1 MKKVKFHEK
10 EQVALADLKAIAQ
23 LVQDNGLA
31 QLVQHLIIGANKVL
45 DGLAVTASSPA
56 AMTVDVA
63 AGVGYHDG
71 IPIIGGS
78 TTVNIPPA
86 DPSLDR
92 IDVVAIDYATVD
104 STAVQRTFWNP
115 ATESEYNDEVYIRE
129 HDGFEVVVVEGTPAG
144 TPVPPTEYQG
154 APITDNYLILA
165 EVAVDAAVTQINAD
179 DITDKR
185 EIFTV
190 TSGYIRWFHSG
201 NPPDSYLDGNGWP
214 VLEDCVAL
222 ALIVYQ
228 ETKCTATEPGGDVY
242 TVKKDGVDT
251 ELEITINT
259 GSGNPESDSGFVEFD
274 EGDLL
279 AIYAVPDSVNPGS
292 DGHVGVLLAKKL
304 PAVNLS

>member
-1 MKKVKFHEK
+1 MKKVKFHDK
-10 EQVALADLKAIAQ
+10 EQVPLTDLKAIAQ

-45 DGLAVTASSPA
+45 DGGEVTASSPP

-63 AGVGYHDG
+63 ACVGYHKG

-78 TTVNIPPA
+78 TTVDVPPA
-86 DPSLDR
+86 HETLDR
-92 IDVVAIDYATVD
+92 IDVVAIGYATVD
-104 STAVQRTFWNP
+104 STSVQRTFWNP

-129 HDGFEVVVVEGTPAG
+129 HDSFEVVVVEGTPSG
-144 TPVPPTEYQG
+144 DPVPPTEYQG
-154 APITDNYLILA
+154 VPITDYYVMLA

-190 TSGYIRWFHSG
+190 TSGYLKWFQAGS
-201 NPPDSYLDGNGWP
+201 PDGYIDGEGWP

-228 ETKCTATEPGGDVY
+228 ETKCGAAAPDGDVY
-242 TVKKDGVDT
+242 TVRKDDVDT
-251 ELEITINT
+251 ELEVKINSS
-259 GSGNPESDSGFVEFD
+259 SGNPESDSGFVEFS
-274 EGDLL
+274 EGERL
-279 AIYAVPDSVNPGS
+279 SVHGISSDAPGS
-292 DGHVGVLLAKKL
+292 ESHVGVLLAKKL

>member
-1 MKKVKFHEK
+1 MKKVKFHDK

-31 QLVQHLIIGANKVL
+31 QLVQHLIVGANKVL
-45 DGLAVTASSPA
+45 DGGEVTASSPA

-63 AGVGYHDG
+63 ACVGYHSG
-71 IPIIGGS
+71 IPIIGDS
-78 TTVNIPPA
+78 TTVDVPPA
-86 DPSLDR
+86 HETLDR
-92 IDVVAIDYATVD
+92 IDVVAIGYATVD
-104 STAVQRTFWNP
+104 STSAQRTFWNP

-129 HDGFEVVVVEGTPAG
+129 HDSFEVIVVEGTPSG
-144 TPVPPTEYQG
+144 NPEPPTQYQG

-190 TSGYIRWFHSG
+190 TSGYLKWFAAGVAS
-201 NPPDSYLDGNGWP
+201 DGYIDGDGWP
-214 VLEDCVAL
+214 VPEDCVAL

-228 ETKCTATEPGGDVY
+228 EAKCTATDPDGDVY
-242 TVKKDGVDT
+242 TIRKDGVDT
-251 ELEITINT
+251 ELEVKINSS
-259 GSGNPESDSGFVEFD
+259 SGNPESDSGFVEFS
-274 EGDLL
+274 EGERL
-279 AIYAVPDSVNPGS
+279 AVYGTADVGNPGS
-292 DGHVGVLLAKKL
+292 DAHVGVLLAKKL